1 MEGKNAHSAQ
11 MGKEKKTMVRCEICG
26 KRLTDPLSVERG
38 IGPECYAKGLSAAV
52 VAERLAEQVVEEL
65 PEGMIPLN
73 EAYRWYK
80 EQTDIPPTRLL
91 TACGGN
97 RQLIP
102 PISPMFQMV
111 RYKGK
116 RYLPKECISQEAQD
130 MLAAMGKRKAKRKRK
145 TSAETKPE
153 AKPETK
159 PETKAKPE
167 AKAKAKAKAKTK
179 AEPTLSL
186 EEAPSS
192 IALPGKSFI
201 DQTTGQTYIWPSK
214 SEVARMRREELAD
227 LYERLLGVPPA
238 DAFGRKDLVD
248 AIEHLRGK

>member
-1 MEGKNAHSAQ
+1 
-11 MGKEKKTMVRCEICG
+11 MVRCEICG

-38 IGPECYAKGLSAAV
+38 IGPECFAKGLSAAV

-97 RQLIP
+97 RQLLP
-102 PISPMFQMV
+102 PISEMFRMV

-130 MLAAMGKRKAKRKRK
+130 MLAAMGKRKTKRK
-145 TSAETKPE
+145 TKANAEAEAESE
-153 AKPETK
+153 AKT
-159 PETKAKPE
+159 
-167 AKAKAKAKAKTK
+167 
-179 AEPTLSL
+179 EPTLSL

-201 DQTTGQTYIWPSK
+201 DQTSGQTYNWPTK
-214 SEVARMRREELAD
+214 SEVARMKKEELAL

-238 DAFGRKDLVD
+238 DAFGRKDLID

>member
-97 RQLIP
+97 RQLLP
-102 PISPMFQMV
+102 PISEMFRMV

-145 TSAETKPE
+145 TNAEAE
-153 AKPETK
+153 AES
-159 PETKAKPE
+159 E
-167 AKAKAKAKAKTK
+167 AK

-214 SEVARMRREELAD
+214 SEVARMKKEELAL

-238 DAFGRKDLVD
+238 DAFGRKDLID
-248 AIEHLRGK
+248 AIEHLRDR

>member
-1 MEGKNAHSAQ
+1 
-11 MGKEKKTMVRCEICG
+11 MVRCEICG

-38 IGPECYAKGLSAAV
+38 IGPECFAKGLSAAV

-97 RQLIP
+97 RQLLP
-102 PISPMFQMV
+102 PISEMFRMV

-145 TSAETKPE
+145 ANAEAEAE
-153 AKPETK
+153 AKS
-159 PETKAKPE
+159 E
-167 AKAKAKAKAKTK
+167 A
-179 AEPTLSL
+179 TLSL

-201 DQTTGQTYIWPSK
+201 DQTSGQTYNWPTK
-214 SEVARMRREELAD
+214 SEVARMKKEELAL

-238 DAFGRKDLVD
+238 DAFGRKDLID

>member
-97 RQLIP
+97 RQLLP
-102 PISPMFQMV
+102 PASPMFRMV

-130 MLAAMGKRKAKRKRK
+130 MLAAMGKRKAKRKTKRK
-145 TSAETKPE
+145 AEAEAEAE
-153 AKPETK
+153 AKP
-159 PETKAKPE
+159 KAKAEPK
-167 AKAKAKAKAKTK
+167 AKTKAKAKAKPE